1 MFLPPQAS
9 WKLSVFDTVVLFL
22 RMFNGD
28 LNQEEQNPEGQFYYE
43 SIFRLFKE
51 SKVEI
56 ASAITNTFPILMG
69 LRDRGFIS
77 EQSYQHFLEACRNL
91 IPVERVMYD
100 VLSEIE
106 KTFDKTFLK
115 ALFSRVNLNAYPGL
129 HEIYRNFQNV
139 ILENFNYPITDGKE
153 RNYSINSQ
161 LSCEQGDTLP
171 RERIPEHLSDG
182 QQMRIREKE
191 SSLEPNSTVETQE
204 MTNECAQESEQA
216 GATLPRERIPEHL
229 SDGQQMS
236 IREEESSHEPN
247 STVETQ
253 EMTNEC
259 AQESEQAGDTLPR
272 ERILEHLS
280 DGQQMSIREEESSH
294 DRNSTIETQEMT
306 NECAQETEQAVCRE
320 HSPFQI
326 NNVRGLEE
334 RPNLLP
340 QDGQEDSNAYCEPG
354 DGEGPQEVSSSS
366 LGCGAVTYDSEVL
379 QITNKEVIEKAT
391 SLPATEGEVRACETS
406 FCSSEDSSGFWEP
419 YDGEETQDASY
430 SPSRWESVLCDPET
444 PQMITEKEREE
455 MASPALCDREVSGG
469 VEALQMDREGD
480 LEELPSGLPPCDGQV
495 SGGIEALQMDREGES
510 EELPSSLLPCDGQGT
525 ERSVGVNEE
534 YSNVMSFSKDMP
546 EGTETRAESSQ
557 ACDTTETRILGSNST
572 LGKLKRKRV
581 KKKGHSWTRNKK
593 KCQRYV
599 HQKETVDLGN
609 NSTLGIIRRKKA
621 VGKRKNKKKWQRN
634 VHQKGKKRGKS
645 RTYLIHSD
653 RTPKKTAQ
661 LRGSRKHRDKSVN
674 FRAQI
679 LPVTCGA
686 VKGMLYKNKLKQ
698 GSTKK
703 CIRREDGNWFT
714 PREFEIKGGHERS
727 KSWKMSVHCGGKTL
741 KWLIL
746 EGFLPN
752 PPRIYGK
759 RKKLRLPNSHDKTF
773 IDQCLGNS
781 DVCEVC
787 HDGGKL
793 FCCDTCTRSFHED
806 CHLPPV
812 DTERDPWSCIFC
824 RMKAYSASQKCHR
837 ESEVL
842 AKQMGPEEQLACE
855 FLLLKL
861 YGHSESSFFAKIPY
875 YYYFNDQN
883 ESMWLDK
890 IKKRLNEQGYPQV
903 EGFVRDMR
911 LIFQNHRAYYK
922 YHNFGQM
929 GLRLEAE
936 FEKSFKEVFAIQ
948 ETNEN
953 GSPAQ

>member
-1 MFLPPQAS
+1 MAGGGRELNH
-9 WKLSVFDTVVLFL
+9 

-28 LNQEEQNPEGQFYYE
+28 LNPEEQNPEGQFNYE

-56 ASAITNTFPILMG
+56 ASAITNIFPILMG

-91 IPVERVMYD
+91 VPVERVMYN

-129 HEIYRNFQNV
+129 REIYRDFQNV
-139 ILENFNYPITDGKE
+139 LPENFDYPITDDKN
-153 RNYSINSQ
+153 RNYSLDSQ
-161 LSCEQGDTLP
+161 LSCEQ
-171 RERIPEHLSDG
+171 
-182 QQMRIREKE
+182 
-191 SSLEPNSTVETQE
+191 
-204 MTNECAQESEQA
+204 
-216 GATLPRERIPEHL
+216 
-229 SDGQQMS
+229 
-236 IREEESSHEPN
+236 
-247 STVETQ
+247 
-253 EMTNEC
+253 
-259 AQESEQAGDTLPR
+259 GDTLPR

-326 NNVRGLEE
+326 NNVRVLEE

-340 QDGQEDSNAYCEPG
+340 QDGQEDSNACYEPG
-354 DGEGPQEVSSSS
+354 GGEEPQELLSSS
-366 LGCGAVTYDSEVL
+366 LGCGAEDSSAFWEPRDR
-379 QITNKEVIEKAT
+379 EE
-391 SLPATEGEVRACETS
+391 TEEFSYSPLRLEP
-406 FCSSEDSSGFWEP
+406 EDSSGFWEP

-430 SPSRWESVLCDPET
+430 SPSRWES
-444 PQMITEKEREE
+444 
-455 MASPALCDREVSGG
+455 
-469 VEALQMDREGD
+469 
-480 LEELPSGLPPCDGQV
+480 V

-593 KCQRYV
+593 KCQRY
-599 HQKETVDLGN
+599 
-609 NSTLGIIRRKKA
+609 
-621 VGKRKNKKKWQRN
+621 